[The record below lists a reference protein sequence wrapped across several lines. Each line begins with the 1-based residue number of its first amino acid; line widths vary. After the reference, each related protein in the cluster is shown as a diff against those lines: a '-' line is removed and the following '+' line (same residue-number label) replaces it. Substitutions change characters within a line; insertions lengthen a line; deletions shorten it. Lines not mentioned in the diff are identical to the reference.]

1 MGASRPRWRRL
12 AVGGRIRFGSWARK
26 TRTGASGSARVQLT
40 ASHRRVEHA
49 GETPQHSSIRTGDV
63 VVLLRSSE
71 HTEGEVVVT
80 LPDGRYKVKW
90 ATGAGYRDRITT
102 VAADDICKKV

>member
-1 MGASRPRWRRL
+1 MPARP
-12 AVGGRIRFGSWARK
+12 
-26 TRTGASGSARVQLT
+26 
-40 ASHRRVEHA
+40 
-49 GETPQHSSIRTGDV
+49 PQHSSIRTGDV

-102 VAADDICKKV
+102 VAADDIRKKV